1 MTGSADYIHTGRAAV
16 QILCQQS
23 PVRKSLMS
31 QSLQQEFDLK
41 TLENSV
47 IPESIRAN
55 RTLVMIIYQIKNTV

>member
-23 PVRKSLMS
+23 PVSKSLMS
-31 QSLQQEFDLK
+31 QSSQQEFDLK